1 MIFQQL
7 PPGLTQTKGAEQHLF
22 KFQLDFSELFWSLMN
37 KHVSQNILSHKN
49 MNIWISE
56 IKLKASVANF

>member
-7 PPGLTQTKGAEQHLF
+7 PPGLTQTKDAKQHLF
-22 KFQLDFSELFWSLMN
+22 KFQLDFWELFWSLMN

-49 MNIWISE
+49 TDIWISE
-56 IKLKASVANF
+56 IKLKASDANF

>member
-7 PPGLTQTKGAEQHLF
+7 PPGLTQTKDAEQYLF
-22 KFQLDFSELFWSLMN
+22 KFHFDFSELFWSLN

-49 MNIWISE
+49 MDIWISE
-56 IKLKASVANF
+56 IALKASVANF